1 MSEVTYLSNG
11 DTQCNNCGNVWDGHA
26 QCGCWQWMYSAFDEF
41 GELDDDDV
49 IEDVHDSGSDGNDDG
64 NDDDDDDDDDGGH
77 TDSEDSELDS
87 DLDSDLGSVID
98 TDLELLNITINLNTI
113 FDDIE
118 VD

>member
-41 GELDDDDV
+41 EELDESSDDEGDGDGDEGDGDGDDDV
-49 IEDVHDSGSDGNDDG
+49 S
-64 NDDDDDDDDDGGH
+64 DGGH
-77 TDSEDSELDS
+77 TDSEDS

-98 TDLELLNITINLNTI
+98 TDVELLNIAINLNTI

-118 VD
+118 V